1 MPLSEYTIDPD
12 LDLVLEREVAV
23 PKEKVWEA
31 CTTPEI
37 LMQWFCPLPWKTV
50 ECEIDLKP
58 GGLFRTV
65 MESPEGQ
72 RMDAGNGCYLEV
84 INNEKLVWTSA
95 MEADYRP
102 APASEDN
109 PTGFFTAIIMLES
122 TDTGT
127 RYSVIARHS
136 SAAHAEAHQQM
147 GFEGGWGTALEQMVP
162 LIKTG
167 SIT

>member
-1 MPLSEYTIDPD
+1 MPLFEYTIDPK
-12 LDLVLEREVAV
+12 LDLVLEREVDV

-31 CTTPEI
+31 WTTPEI

-65 MESPEGQ
+65 MQSPEGE
-72 RMDAGNGCYLEV
+72 RMDAGDGCYLEV
-84 INNEKLVWTSA
+84 LDNEKLVWTSA
-95 MEADYRP
+95 MEAGYRP
-102 APASEDN
+102 ATASDDN
-109 PTGFFTAIIMLES
+109 PIGFFTAIVMLES
-122 TDTGT
+122 TATGT

-136 SAAHAEAHQQM
+136 SAASAEAHQQM
-147 GFEGGWGTALEQMVP
+147 GFEGGWGTALEQMVS

-167 SIT
+167 SIS

>member
-1 MPLSEYTIDPD
+1 M
-12 LDLVLEREVAV
+12 
-23 PKEKVWEA
+23 
-31 CTTPEI
+31 
-37 LMQWFCPLPWKTV
+37 
-50 ECEIDLKP
+50 
-58 GGLFRTV
+58 
-65 MESPEGQ
+65 
-72 RMDAGNGCYLEV
+72 

-102 APASEDN
+102 SPASEDN

-147 GFEGGWGTALEQMVP
+147 GFEGGWGTALEQMVS